1 MRLLLDTHTLVW
13 AALETGRLSD
23 RARALIADPDN
34 DRYVSAVSAYEIEY
48 KRDRDRELAKLPHDL
63 DELSDRLVFDWL
75 AVEHTQA
82 VQAARLPR
90 HHGDPWDRVI
100 VAQAVAE
107 NLILV
112 SKDEMLLAYGARMA
126 W

>member
-13 AALETGRLSD
+13 AAVETRRLSR
-23 RARALIADPDN
+23 RARDLIADPEN
-34 DRYVSAVSAYEIEY
+34 DRFVSAASAYEIEY
-48 KRDRDRELAKLPHDL
+48 KRDRDLSLARLPQNL

-75 AVEHTQA
+75 PIEYDHA
-82 VQAARLPR
+82 VQAGRLPR

-100 VAQAVAE
+100 VAQALADD
-107 NLILV
+107 LTFI
-112 SKDEMLLAYGARMA
+112 SADDTLLAYGARIV

>member
-34 DRYVSAVSAYEIEY
+34 DRFVSAASAYEIEY
-48 KRDRDRELAKLPHDL
+48 KRARDRELAKLPRDL
-63 DELSDRLVFDWL
+63 DELSDRLVFGWL
-75 AVEHTQA
+75 AVEHAQA
-82 VQAARLPR
+82 IQAARLPR
-90 HHGDPWDRVI
+90 HHGDPWDRII

-112 SKDEMLLAYGARMA
+112 SRDEMLLAYGARMA